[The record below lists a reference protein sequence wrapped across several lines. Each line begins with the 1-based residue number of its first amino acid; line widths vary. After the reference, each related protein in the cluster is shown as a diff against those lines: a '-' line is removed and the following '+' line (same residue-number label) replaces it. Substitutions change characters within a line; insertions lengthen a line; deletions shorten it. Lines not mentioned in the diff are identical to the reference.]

1 MRDLT
6 EEELGLAPDWAT
18 HYWESGGKIMFESP
32 SYFQLLRDG
41 RFTADRCDNAV
52 GRVSCQA
59 VEIKRKPFDISKH
72 ELNDHLTELENGVLG
87 VNDSGWIIDKKRAI
101 AIAKALGVTGE
112 DLS

>member
-1 MRDLT
+1 MSIRYNKVLINGVDVT
-6 EEELGLAPDWAT
+6 NKI
-18 HYWESGGKIMFESP
+18 ESLYETTYGYRVSFLDGKI
-32 SYFQLLRDG
+32 
-41 RFTADRCDNAV
+41 NAFLK
-52 GRVSCQA
+52 SEIKIQP

-72 ELNDHLTELENGVLG
+72 EINDHLTELENGVLG